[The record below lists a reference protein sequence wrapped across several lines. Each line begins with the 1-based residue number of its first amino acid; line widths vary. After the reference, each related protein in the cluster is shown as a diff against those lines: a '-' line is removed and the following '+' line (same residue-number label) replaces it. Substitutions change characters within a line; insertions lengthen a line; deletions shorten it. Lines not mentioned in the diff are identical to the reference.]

1 MMNLQPDKSPN
12 PYQYPTKHFSPYHKP
27 MLSAGDDVSKR
38 LLFGGNVPPSVTT
51 NHSQKMCL
59 PNSIFFNQTQKA
71 PTGNNILSSGAV
83 SVSNK
88 LLAQNQI

>member
-1 MMNLQPDKSPN
+1 MMMSLQPDKSPN

-83 SVSNK
+83 
-88 LLAQNQI
+88 